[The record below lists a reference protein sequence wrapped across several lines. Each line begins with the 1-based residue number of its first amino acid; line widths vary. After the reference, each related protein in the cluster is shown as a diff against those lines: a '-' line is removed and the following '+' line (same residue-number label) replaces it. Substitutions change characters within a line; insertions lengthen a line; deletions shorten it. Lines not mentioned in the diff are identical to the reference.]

1 MVVNAVLTLVQKETL
16 GELLAIVSSVM
27 TNGSRVLKELDFILI
42 LE

>member
-16 GELLAIVSSVM
+16 GEWLAIVSSVM